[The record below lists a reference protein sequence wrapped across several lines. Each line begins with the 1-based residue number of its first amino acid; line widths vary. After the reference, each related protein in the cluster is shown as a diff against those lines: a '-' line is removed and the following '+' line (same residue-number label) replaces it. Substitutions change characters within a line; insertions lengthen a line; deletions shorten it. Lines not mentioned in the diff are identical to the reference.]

1 MKLFPNT
8 LFARAMLVLISMIIL
23 SIVVGAFIYLQFVTR
38 PSAFSTA
45 QLFSQHINSVHY
57 ALSTMEPRKRDVYM
71 DELVKKGFLQV
82 IRDDSAKPGREAE
95 KGYEHIFMEY
105 YPKMLFDKQAEIR
118 FDYDNLLYS
127 KNPRLVWVKVN
138 LGDQKI
144 WLGTPMSEF
153 NVDWGNNL
161 LAVLVVI
168 LLLTLMGAFLISRV
182 VKKPL
187 KQLTHAAGLL
197 GQGKLPEP
205 IDEQG
210 PDEFKTMGRAF
221 NKMAED
227 IQNLADDRNLM
238 LAGISH
244 DLRTPL
250 ARVRLAL
257 DMVDNKIDK
266 SLYEGMVQDIEDID
280 KIVGQFLTFV
290 RDGIDEPFSY
300 EDINQLVEHTTSGFK
315 LENKHVELDLGQVEK
330 SMLKPIAM
338 HRLLMNLINN
348 AWLYGKQDVQVS
360 TSMDGHNLFIEVKDR
375 GNGIADDDIERL
387 KQPFTRVDTSRSNTK
402 GAGLGLAI
410 VDRIVTW
417 HHGKLDLISR
427 NGGGLLVR
435 VTIPV
440 MLEA

>member
-8 LFARAMLVLISMIIL
+8 LFARSMIVLVSMIIL
-23 SIVVGAFIYLQFVTR
+23 SIVAGSMIYLYFITR
-38 PSAFSTA
+38 PSASSTA

-57 ALSTMEPRKRDVYM
+57 ALANMKPEKRDAYI
-71 DELVKKGFLQV
+71 DELVKKGFLAV
-82 IRDDSAKPGREAE
+82 NRDENALPGRGPELQYE
-95 KGYEHIFMEY
+95 KIFLEY
-105 YPKMLFDKQAEIR
+105 YPDLLFDKEAVIR
-118 FDYDNLLYS
+118 FDYDSLLYS
-127 KNPRLVWVKVN
+127 ENPRLVWVKVN
-138 LGDQKI
+138 LGDKKI

-153 NVDWGNNL
+153 RAEWGNNL
-161 LAVLVVI
+161 MAVLAVI
-168 LLLTLMGAFLISRV
+168 LLLTLLGAFLISRV

-187 KQLTHAAGLL
+187 KQLTYAAGLL

-210 PDEFKTMGRAF
+210 TDEFKTMSRAF

-257 DMVDNKIDK
+257 DIVDNKIDK
-266 SLYEGMVQDIEDID
+266 SLYDGMVQDIDDID

-300 EDINQLVEHTTSGFK
+300 EDVNKLVEHTTSGFK
-315 LENKHVELDLGQVEK
+315 LENKLVELDLGQIEK
-330 SMLKPIAM
+330 SMLKPIAI

-360 TSMDGHNLFIEVKDR
+360 TSMDGQNLFIEVKDR
-375 GNGIADDDIERL
+375 GDGINEDDIERL
-387 KQPFTRVDTSRSNTK
+387 KQPFTRMDSSRSNTK

-410 VDRIVTW
+410 VDRIVQW
-417 HHGKLDLISR
+417 HNGKLDLISR

-440 MLEA
+440 MLHT